1 MTRFVAALL
10 AAESRDLGPVVRAAL
25 AVGSS
30 SGTDWMVGFLLG
42 ASATIAGTRRGQP
55 W

>member
-1 MTRFVAALL
+1 MTSLVGALL
-10 AAESRDLGPVVRAAL
+10 AEPVGDLDAAVRGAL
-25 AVGSS
+25 AVGAS

-42 ASATIAGTRRGQP
+42 ADAVLEAGRRDRP

>member
-10 AAESRDLGPVVRAAL
+10 GDGPRDVAAAARGAL

-30 SGTDWMVGFLLG
+30 SGTDWMVGFVLG
-42 ASATIAGTRRGQP
+42 AGATLRLATRGEP
-55 W
+55 C

>member
-1 MTRFVAALL
+1 LS
-10 AAESRDLGPVVRAAL
+10 AEPRDLGVAVRGAL

-42 ASATIAGTRRGQP
+42 AAAMLDETIPGRA

>member
-1 MTRFVAALL
+1 MTRFVALLL
-10 AAESRDLGPVVRAAL
+10 AETSLDLTPAVRGAL

-42 ASATIAGTRRGQP
+42 ADAALEAVPRDRP